1 VLPVLS
7 RLLST
12 KCRLKF
18 DGTARALRAGG
29 PGSKDVMLRVSIENL
44 ADLAVFECEGR
55 VVQSEADIKL
65 RGAVTSQQG
74 ARIIVL
80 DLSEDG
86 NHS

>member
-1 VLPVLS
+1 
-7 RLLST
+7 
-12 KCRLKF
+12 
-18 DGTARALRAGG
+18 
-29 PGSKDVMLRVSIENL
+29 MLRVSIENI

-86 NHS
+86 NQS